1 MKPPHQHF
9 MHAQRDADDCELEA
23 QGYIPAMP
31 RRFSAASLF
40 SLSFALTATWNGFGA
55 AIGASIAESSSSGT
69 IWTLVIAAV
78 MNLIVSLGMAELA
91 SAYPNSGAQ
100 YYWSFRVASPEW
112 APFASYMSACIS
124 TCGWWL
130 GLASVCNFVAAIILA
145 MVRLY
150 IEDYVTTSCHQWFC
164 YVIVIWLAVAINT
177 FGVRLL
183 PAFSEFLLHF
193 SVGTL
198 IVTIVTILMYAAPRF
213 RSSTWVFTDI
223 TSWNKSYD
231 THFLL
236 VLCLLNNTYGFM
248 GTDAGAHL
256 AEEIPSP
263 SVNAPKVIIFPVI
276 LGLVTAWPFAIA
288 CMFVITDVEQVVHPS
303 SGVSLLEIYYQA
315 TRSKPITLVLL
326 AAFAICLFGCAV
338 ANIAGS
344 SRQIWAASR
353 DDCYPLSESL
363 AKIDPKWQMPLNAA
377 LLSATFTTL
386 YGLIFLGST
395 AAFAS
400 MVNANIVFMM
410 TSYAIPQGII
420 AWRGRS
426 ETLPA
431 RHFDLGNWGFLIN
444 VTSCLWVC
452 FISIVACFPIDLPI
466 TISNMNWVGLVVAVI
481 TAYVILAWYFWRR
494 FVFKGPRINLEKEE
508 ELLNSRRGILIQN
521 IDIGENSSDAFTKE
535 RKVD

>member
-1 MKPPHQHF
+1 MTPSHQHI
-9 MHAQRDADDCELEA
+9 MHAEHDADDRELEA
-23 QGYIPAMP
+23 LGYVAAMP
-31 RRFSAASLF
+31 RRFSATSLF
-40 SLSFALTATWNGFGA
+40 SLCFALTATWNGFGA
-55 AIGASIAESSSSGT
+55 AIGTSIAESSSSGT
-69 IWTLVIAAV
+69 IWTLVIAAI

-100 YYWSFRVASPEW
+100 YYWSYRVANSEW
-112 APFASYMSACIS
+112 APFASYI

-130 GLASVCNFVAAIILA
+130 GLASVCNFVAAMALA

-150 IEDYVTTSCHQWFC
+150 VEDYVITPWHQWLC
-164 YVIVIWLAVAINT
+164 YVLVIWLAVAINT
-177 FGVRLL
+177 FGMRHL
-183 PAFSEFLLHF
+183 PALSEFVLHF

-198 IVTIVTILMYAAPRF
+198 VVTVVTILMYAAPRF
-213 RSSTWVFTDI
+213 QSSTWVFTDI
-223 TSWNKSYD
+223 TSRNESYD
-231 THFLL
+231 KHFLFI
-236 VLCLLNNTYGFM
+236 LCLLNNTYGFM

-263 SVNAPKVIIFPVI
+263 SVNAPKVIIFPVV
-276 LGLVTAWPFAIA
+276 LGLVTAWPFAVA
-288 CMFVITDVEQVVHPS
+288 CMFVITDVEQVVYPPS
-303 SGVSLLEIYYQA
+303 GISLLEIYYQA

-353 DDCYPLSESL
+353 DDCYPLSDWL
-363 AKIDPKWQMPLNAA
+363 AKIDTKWQMPLNAA
-377 LLSATFTTL
+377 LLSATFTTF

-395 AAFAS
+395 TAFAS
-400 MVNANIVFMM
+400 MVSANIVFMM
-410 TSYAIPQGII
+410 TSYVIPQGII

-431 RHFDLGNWGFLIN
+431 RPFDLGSWGIIIN

-452 FISIVACFPIDLPI
+452 FINIVACFPIDLPV
-466 TISNMNWVGLVVAVI
+466 TISNMNWVGLVVVAI
-481 TAYVILAWYFWRR
+481 TTYIVLAWYLWQRY
-494 FVFKGPRINLEKEE
+494 VFKGPRINLEMEA
-508 ELLNSRRGILIQN
+508 ELSRSRGGVFIQSLGVAE
-521 IDIGENSSDAFTKE
+521 DCSDTLMKE